1 MHGRRHGW
9 QGPGPDFLFGWGGG
23 GGAQQSAPPWA
34 QPGFPFGPPP
44 AKAKRGDVRAAILVL
59 LTEGPRNGYQIIQDV
74 VERTEG
80 GWKPSPGAVYP
91 ALQQLSDEGLIRGE
105 EADGRKTYALT
116 EAGRTYVT
124 ENPPEAPWSDR
135 TGERSKGDGPG
146 WPVGETAAVF
156 GEMAQL
162 GKALVQVVQ
171 AGSPGQVAEAR
182 QVLGDTR
189 RRLYGILAADIREEE
204 A

>member
-1 MHGRRHGW
+1 MPGRRHGW

-23 GGAQQSAPPWA
+23 HQGTPPWA

-44 AKAKRGDVRAAILVL
+44 PKAKRGDVRAAILVL

-80 GWKPSPGAVYP
+80 SWKPSPGAVYP
-91 ALQQLSDEGLIRGE
+91 ALQQLSDEGLIRGA
-105 EADGRKTYALT
+105 EAEGRKTYTLT
-116 EAGRTYVT
+116 EEGRAYV
-124 ENPPEAPWSDR
+124 ERNPPEAPWNDR
-135 TGERSKGDGPG
+135 AKGGVKADGHG
-146 WPVGETAAVF
+146 WPGGETAAVF

-189 RRLYGILAADIREEE
+189 RRLYGILASDTHEEDL
-204 A
+204 